1 MKTGVDFVL
10 FKHSCMN
17 FSTASAVLSSVVV
30 GGLDTVYLHTLD
42 REECGEHFSALVHHP
57 ALGKQDHLVTNVFN
71 SSISSELAGN
81 AGNALTAASLFVLA
95 EVGGLVLP
103 PHRLVTADLT
113 TILRYETVVE
123 RESRLL
129 GGHPKARL
137 WQVAISLHQDGEGGA
152 RQDPVAVAA
161 ARYPALLTKLALP
174 ELLVPSGQLDSLQ
187 QLPGLVATTA
197 PLLRRIWQ
205 HDLSTLWTANTKT

>member
-1 MKTGVDFVL
+1 
-10 FKHSCMN
+10 MN

-123 RESRLL
+123 QESRLL

-161 ARYPALLTKLALP
+161 ARYPALLTKLARP